1 MFRLIAKLLLILII
15 LIEMLFEMLFQIML
29 TNIKSQFLGIA
40 PSKYNHYLC
49 THKKYKVKR
58 LITNYNNDKEY

>member
-1 MFRLIAKLLLILII
+1 MFRLMAEFLFILI
-15 LIEMLFEMLFQIML
+15 EMLFQIML
-29 TNIKSQFLGIA
+29 TNLKSQFLGIA
-40 PSKYNHYLC
+40 RSKYNHYLC

>member
-29 TNIKSQFLGIA
+29 TNIKSHFLGIA
-40 PSKYNHYLC
+40 RSKQNHHLC
-49 THKKYKVKR
+49 THKKMINYK
-58 LITNYNNDKEY
+58 LQQW

>member
-1 MFRLIAKLLLILII
+1 MFRLIAKLLLILI
-15 LIEMLFEMLFQIML
+15 EMLFQIML

-49 THKKYKVKR
+49 THKKYKVKK
-58 LITNYNNDKEY
+58 INYKLQQ